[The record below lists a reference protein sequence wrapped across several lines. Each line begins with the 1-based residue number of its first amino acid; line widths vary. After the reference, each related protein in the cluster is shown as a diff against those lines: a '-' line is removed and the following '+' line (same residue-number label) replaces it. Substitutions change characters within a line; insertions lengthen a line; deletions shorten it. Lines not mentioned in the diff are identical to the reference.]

1 MLEPVESK
9 LDTARQ
15 WVQEA
20 SGRVLFLLGA
30 GASKPALPVSAELTA
45 IVLETMDRTFENFA
59 ADSRVPQLWQDIR
72 PVIESMGSNIEDV
85 YQAVE
90 TLTYQESDPTRFW
103 VASFADFPSY
113 DGNRDQLA
121 QDADWI
127 LHMIRRHTLDAL
139 DSRQTDAPLDHF
151 EPLLRASKTGI
162 VTLNYDQLIERAGA
176 RFNLPVS
183 TGAEQW
189 DGSVQWTFEP
199 IAVPLLKL
207 HGSMTWRSSKSLN
220 FESGNLLP
228 AMGFYETGGLNEAAP
243 NNLLTATVIFGAGS
257 KANPFSAFPALTRK
271 MHDWLDESE
280 LLVVV
285 GYSFRDQ
292 HVDAAIHRWASLA
305 PDRRIVVI
313 DPYPRR
319 DLPMNDGVL
328 SSLLWA
334 LDADYRPSDVDTLP
348 VAATIGPNRMLFL
361 AGSVESQI
369 PALLS

>member
-1 MLEPVESK
+1 VDNK
-9 LDTARQ
+9 VDTARE

-20 SGRVLFLLGA
+20 EGRVLFLLGA

-45 IVLETMDRTFENFA
+45 IVLEGMDRTLEKFA
-59 ADSRVPQLWQDIR
+59 ADSRVPQLWTDIR

-85 YQAVE
+85 YQAVQ
-90 TLTYQESDPTRFW
+90 TLTYQASDPTRFW
-103 VASFADFPSY
+103 VESFADFPSY
-113 DGNRDQLA
+113 DGDREELA
-121 QDADWI
+121 QDADLT
-127 LHMIRRHTLDAL
+127 LHMILKHTLNAL
-139 DSRQTDAPLDHF
+139 DNSQAEAPLDHF
-151 EPLLRASKTGI
+151 LPLLQAAKTGV

-189 DGSVQWTFEP
+189 DGSVRWAFEP
-199 IAVPLLKL
+199 NSVPLLKL
-207 HGSMTWRSSKSLN
+207 HGSMTWRSSRSLN
-220 FESGNLLP
+220 MESGNLVP

-243 NNLLTATVIFGAGS
+243 NNLLTPTVIFGAGS
-257 KANPFSAFPALTRK
+257 KASPFSAFPALTRK
-271 MHDWLDESE
+271 LHDWLDESE
-280 LLVVV
+280 LLIVV

-305 PDRRIVVI
+305 PNRRIVVI

-334 LDADYRPSDVDTLP
+334 MDAEYRPRGVDALP
-348 VAATIGPNRMLFL
+348 AAASIGPNRMLFL
-361 AGSVESQI
+361 TGSVEVQI
-369 PALLS
+369 PSLLA